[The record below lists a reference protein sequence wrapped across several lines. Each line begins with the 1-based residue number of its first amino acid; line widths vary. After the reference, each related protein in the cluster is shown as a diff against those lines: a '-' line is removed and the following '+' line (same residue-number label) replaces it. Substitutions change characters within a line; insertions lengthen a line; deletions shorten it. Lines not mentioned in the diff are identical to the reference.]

1 MLAMR
6 GYESWGR
13 YPRTQP
19 AGIVPVSWASEPPAL
34 DTYSEP
40 VLAYGMGRSYGD
52 CCLNDK
58 GWLVETRG
66 LNRFISFDDQT
77 GVLRCEAGVTLKE
90 ILDLFVPR
98 GWFLPVTPGTKIVT
112 VGGAIA
118 NDIHGKNHHRAGTF
132 GCHVTR
138 FELFRSNGQRL
149 VCSPQENQEFFR
161 ATIGGLGLTGLIL
174 WAELRLRK
182 VSGPFID
189 VEQIRFRGLKEFF
202 ELTALSDR
210 DYEYTVAWVDCL
222 ASGKQR
228 GRGLFMRGNHGDSV
242 TDSGSQ
248 SGKRPFLGIPFDM
261 PSFLI
266 NRLTMRAFNTAY
278 FYAGLRERKRAKVHY
293 DAFFYPL
300 DVVRNWNRLYGRRGF
315 LQYQCVVSPLNE
327 RSAMEE
333 ILERVLRSRLVCG
346 LAVLK
351 QFGSVRS
358 PGMLSFP
365 RHGTTLAMDFPVEG
379 EATFRLCEELD
390 DIVRRNSGA
399 VYLAKDAR
407 VSRNS
412 FRIFYPQWHD
422 FSRFVDPH
430 FSSSLWRR
438 VAGDAPE

>member
-1 MLAMR
+1 MR
-6 GYESWGR
+6 RYESWGR

-19 AGIVPVSWASEPPAL
+19 AGVVSPCWTSQLPAL
-34 DTYSEP
+34 DTYPGP

-66 LNRFISFDDQT
+66 LNRFISFDGQT

-132 GCHVTR
+132 GCHVTQ
-138 FELFRSNGQRL
+138 FELLRSNGERL
-149 VCSPQENQEFFR
+149 LCSSRENQELFC

-182 VSGPFID
+182 ISGPLID
-189 VEQIRFRGLKEFF
+189 TEQIRFRGLKEFF
-202 ELTALSDR
+202 ELTTLSDQ
-210 DYEYTVAWVDCL
+210 DHEYTVAWVDCL
-222 ASGKQR
+222 ASGKAG
-228 GRGLFMRGNHGDSV
+228 GRGLFMRGNHVNSNA
-242 TDSGSQ
+242 GSA
-248 SGKRPFLGIPFDM
+248 SNSRKRESFGIPFDM

-266 NRLTMRAFNTAY
+266 NRFTVRAFNAAY
-278 FYAGLRERKRAKVHY
+278 FHAGLAERKQAKIHY

-300 DVVRNWNRLYGRRGF
+300 DVIRNWNRLYGSRGF
-315 LQYQCVVSPLNE
+315 LQYQCVVSPPNE
-327 RSAMEE
+327 DSATEE
-333 ILERVLRSRLVCG
+333 ILDRIRRSGLVCT
-346 LAVLK
+346 LVVLK

-365 RHGTTLAMDFPVEG
+365 RRGTTLALDFPVEG

-390 DIVRRNSGA
+390 EIVRQNSGA

-407 VSRNS
+407 VSRDS
-412 FRIFYPQWHD
+412 FAIFYPQWRD
-422 FSRFVDPH
+422 FSRFIDPH

-438 VAGDAPE
+438 LTGDERE